1 MKWLLK
7 KRLEKYVA
15 VDKEW
20 VVRTKDYKEEK
31 EDRLFLAV
39 LGSLVTEND
48 KIKVLNS
55 WLNAE

>member
-1 MKWLLK
+1 MAIEEKTF
-7 KRLEKYVA
+7 EKYVA

>member
-1 MKWLLK
+1 MAIEEKTF
-7 KRLEKYVA
+7 EKYVA

-20 VVRTKDYKEEK
+20 VVRTKDYEEEK

>member
-15 VDKEW
+15 ADKEW
-20 VVRTKDYKEEK
+20 VVRTKDYEEEK